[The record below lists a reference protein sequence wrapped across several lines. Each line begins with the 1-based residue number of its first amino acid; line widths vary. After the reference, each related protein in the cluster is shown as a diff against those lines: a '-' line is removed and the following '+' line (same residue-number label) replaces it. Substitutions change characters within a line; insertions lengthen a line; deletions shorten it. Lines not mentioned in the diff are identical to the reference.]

1 MKNFDFIGNISL
13 ENNDWEKALYL
24 TFDIDWASDEVIA
37 DSLNILEKQ
46 GVKSTW
52 FVTHDSPILER
63 LKQNKNIELGIHPN
77 FNFLLNGDFRNGR
90 NAEEVV
96 DRLLEIVPNAKC
108 VRSHAMTQSSGLLEL
123 FYNKG
128 LTHDCNHFI
137 PEQTEITLKPWD
149 LWNNLIKVPYF
160 WEDDINCVSENRTI
174 INDLVNRKGIKVFD
188 FHPIHVFL
196 NLENID
202 RYYQVRNFQK
212 ETDKLLPFINTK
224 EIGVKDLLIQLV
236 TS

>member
-1 MKNFDFIGNISL
+1 MPIFNFIKSISL
-13 ENNDWEKALYL
+13 KNENWENEIFL
-24 TFDIDWASDEVIA
+24 TFDIDWASDEVIN
-37 DSLNILEKQ
+37 DSLEVIEKY
-46 GVKSTW
+46 GIKSTW

-63 LKQNKNIELGIHPN
+63 LKDNKNIELGIHPN

-90 NAEEVV
+90 NAEEIV
-96 DRLLEIVPNAKC
+96 DRLLEIVPNANC

-137 PEQTEITLKPWD
+137 PEQTEIILKPWSI
-149 LWNNLIKVPYF
+149 WNGLIKVPYF
-160 WEDDINCVSENRTI
+160 WEDDINCVSENRTA

-202 RYYQVRNFQK
+202 RYYQIRDFQK
-212 ETDKLLPFINTK
+212 ETDKLLPYINTK
-224 EIGVKDLLIQLV
+224 EIGVKDLLKQLI
-236 TS
+236 TA

>member
-1 MKNFDFIGNISL
+1 MKNFDFISNISL
-13 ENNDWEKALYL
+13 ENNDWGQSLYL

-37 DSLNILEKQ
+37 DSLNILQKQ
-46 GVKSTW
+46 GIKSTW
-52 FVTHDSPILER
+52 FVTHYTPILER
-63 LKQNKNIELGIHPN
+63 LKENKNIELGIHPN

-96 DRLLEIVPNAKC
+96 DRLLEIVPNAKS

-137 PEQTEITLKPWD
+137 PEQTEIILKPWR

-160 WEDDINCVSENRTI
+160 WEDDINCVSENRTA

-202 RYYQVRNFQK
+202 RY
-212 ETDKLLPFINTK
+212 
-224 EIGVKDLLIQLV
+224 
-236 TS
+236 

>member
-1 MKNFDFIGNISL
+1 IF
-13 ENNDWEKALYL
+13 L
-24 TFDIDWASDEVIA
+24 TFDVDWASDEVIA
-37 DSLNILEKQ
+37 DSLNIVEKQ
-46 GVKSTW
+46 DIKSTW
-52 FVTHDSPILER
+52 FVTHNSPILER
-63 LKQNKNIELGIHPN
+63 LKENENIELGIHPN

-96 DRLLEIVPNAKC
+96 DRLLEIVPNAKS

-137 PEQTEITLKPWD
+137 PEQTEIILKPWY

-160 WEDDINCVSENRTI
+160 WEDDINCVSENRTA

-196 NLENID
+196 NIENID
-202 RYYQVRNFQK
+202 RYYKIRNFQK
-212 ETDKLLPFINTK
+212 ETDKLLPYINTK
-224 EIGVKDLLIQLV
+224 EIGVKDLLKQLI
-236 TS
+236 TA

>member
-1 MKNFDFIGNISL
+1 MPIFNFIKSISL
-13 ENNDWEKALYL
+13 KNENWENEIFL
-24 TFDIDWASDEVIA
+24 TFDIDWASDEVIN
-37 DSLNILEKQ
+37 DSLEVIEKY
-46 GVKSTW
+46 GIKSTW

-63 LKQNKNIELGIHPN
+63 LKDNKNIELGIHPN

-90 NAEEVV
+90 NAEEIV
-96 DRLLEIVPNAKC
+96 DRLLEIVPNANC

-137 PEQTEITLKPWD
+137 PEQTEIILKPWSIC
-149 LWNNLIKVPYF
+149 NGLIKVPYF
-160 WEDDINCVSENRTI
+160 WEDDINCVSENRTA

-202 RYYQVRNFQK
+202 RYYQIRDFQK
-212 ETDKLLPFINTK
+212 ETDKLLPYINTK
-224 EIGVKDLLIQLV
+224 EIGVKDLLKQLI
-236 TS
+236 TA

>member
-1 MKNFDFIGNISL
+1 MPIFNFIKSISL
-13 ENNDWEKALYL
+13 KNENWENEIFL
-24 TFDIDWASDEVIA
+24 TFDIDWASDEVIN
-37 DSLNILEKQ
+37 DSLEVIEKY
-46 GVKSTW
+46 GIKSTW

-63 LKQNKNIELGIHPN
+63 LKDNKNIELGIHPN

-90 NAEEVV
+90 NAEEIV
-96 DRLLEIVPNAKC
+96 DKLLEIVPNANC

-137 PEQTEITLKPWD
+137 PEQTEIILKPWSI
-149 LWNNLIKVPYF
+149 WNGLIKVPYF
-160 WEDDINCVSENRTI
+160 WEDDINCVSENRTA

-202 RYYQVRNFQK
+202 RYYQIRDFQK
-212 ETDKLLPFINTK
+212 ETDKLLPYINTK
-224 EIGVKDLLIQLV
+224 EIGVKDLLKQLI
-236 TS
+236 TA